1 MYPAAGAESLRSV
14 VADPKQAIQQALAQA
29 GRGRLRPAIAALERL
44 VSKRGAPPEAY
55 HFLGLLMAQDG
66 RLERG
71 LFHLERAS
79 GMSPGRPQFE
89 SNFAN
94 VLAGIGR
101 LDEAVGRYRAA
112 LAADGGYA
120 PARVGL
126 AAALL
131 SKGELAAAEREAR
144 AGYGLAPDN
153 PDAAANLA
161 SCLITT
167 GRAAEAV
174 DHLRPAIAAL
184 GPSVR
189 LQTLLAAA
197 MNYDER
203 TTPEAQLEVHR
214 MLGRLHAVAAR
225 SVGEGLPALKRLDAD
240 AGGLRVGYL
249 SADFRDHPVAMFIEP
264 ALEVGGVPGGA
275 VEVFVYDLTPSPDAF
290 SARLRA
296 HPVTWRDAR
305 GASDA
310 ELVSMIRRDGIDVL
324 VELSGHS
331 LGNRQTALAARAAPL
346 QVSTLGYPATTGN
359 PAVDVRLV
367 DELSDPE
374 GNEAWCTERLV
385 RLERCA
391 WCFSA
396 PPGEIVVSSGV
407 SGGASGRD
415 GAGPVRFGSFNN
427 LAKTTPAVL
436 DVWAAVLARV
446 PGSTLTLKNGAF
458 VDEETRERVGGE
470 LVGRGVE
477 RERLRLLAPTE
488 DAAGHLAAYH
498 DLDIALDTFPYAGT
512 TTTCEALWMGVPV
525 VTLAGVLHAG
535 RVGVSLLGA
544 VGLEEL
550 VAEDRGAYVE
560 IAASLAAD
568 GDRLASLRATLR
580 ERMEGSVLMDR
591 SSFCESLH
599 AAYASM
605 VEARAAGGRG

>member
-1 MYPAAGAESLRSV
+1 M
-14 VADPKQAIQQALAQA
+14 
-29 GRGRLRPAIAALERL
+29 
-44 VSKRGAPPEAY
+44 SKRGAPAEAY
-55 HFLGLLMAQDG
+55 HFLGLLLAQDG
-66 RLERG
+66 RVEQG
-71 LFHLERAS
+71 IFHLERAS
-79 GMSPGRPQFE
+79 GMSPARAQFE

-94 VLAGIGR
+94 VLAGVGR
-101 LDEAVGRYRAA
+101 LDEAVGRYHAA
-112 LAADGGYA
+112 LAADEGYA
-120 PARVGL
+120 QARIGL

-131 SKGELAAAEREAR
+131 SRGELAQAEREAR

-174 DHLRPAIAAL
+174 DHLKPAIAAL
-184 GPSVR
+184 GPSVQ

-197 MNYDER
+197 MNYDDR
-203 TTPEAQLEVHR
+203 TTPEQQLEAHR
-214 MLGRLHAVAAR
+214 MLGRLHTVAAR
-225 SVGEGLPALKRLDAD
+225 SLGEGLPTLKRLDA
-240 AGGLRVGYL
+240 GTGRLRVGYL

-264 ALEVGGVPGGA
+264 ALEGGGSPGDS

-290 SARLRA
+290 SERLRA

-305 GASDA
+305 RASDA

-331 LGNRQTALAARAAPL
+331 LGHRQTALAVRAAPV

-367 DELSDPE
+367 DERSDPE
-374 GNEAWCTERLV
+374 GSDAWCTEKLV
-385 RLERCA
+385 RLDRCA
-391 WCFSA
+391 WCFTA
-396 PPGEIVVSSGV
+396 PPGGV
-407 SGGASGRD
+407 AAAVARSDAS
-415 GAGPVRFGSFNN
+415 APIRFGSFNN

-458 VDEETRERVGGE
+458 VDEEIRERVGEE
-470 LVGRGVE
+470 LAGRGVA
-477 RERLRLLAPTE
+477 RARLRLLAPTE
-488 DAAGHLAAYH
+488 DAAGHLEAYY

-512 TTTCEALWMGVPV
+512 TTTCEAMWMGVPV
-525 VTLAGVLHAG
+525 VTLAGDLHAG

-544 VGLEEL
+544 VGLEGL
-550 VAEDRGAYVE
+550 VAEDRGGYVE

-568 GDRLASLRATLR
+568 GERLASLRATLR
-580 ERMEGSVLMDR
+580 ERMERSVLMDH
-591 SSFCESLH
+591 SSFRASLH
-599 AAYASM
+599 AAYAAM
-605 VEARAAGGRG
+605 VEARAAGGQG

>member
-1 MYPAAGAESLRSV
+1 MCPAAGAESLRSV

-44 VSKRGAPPEAY
+44 VAKRGAPPEAY

-66 RLERG
+66 RVEQG

-79 GMSPGRPQFE
+79 GMSPGRAQFE

-94 VLAGIGR
+94 VLAGVGR

-174 DHLRPAIAAL
+174 DHLQSAIAAL
-184 GPSVR
+184 GPSVQ

-197 MNYDER
+197 MNYDDR
-203 TTPEAQLEVHR
+203 TTPEEQLEAHR

-264 ALEVGGVPGGA
+264 ALLGGEVSGGA
-275 VEVFVYDLTPSPDAF
+275 VEVFVYDLTPGPDAF
-290 SARLRA
+290 SKRLRA

-331 LGNRQTALAARAAPL
+331 LGNRQTALAARAAPV

-396 PPGEIVVSSGV
+396 PDRIA
-407 SGGASGRD
+407 ASGRD
-415 GAGPVRFGSFNN
+415 DAGPVRFGSFNN

-488 DAAGHLAAYH
+488 NAAGHLAAYH

-525 VTLAGVLHAG
+525 VALAGVLHAG

-544 VGLEEL
+544 MGLEEL

-605 VEARAAGGRG
+605 VEARAAEGRG

>member
-1 MYPAAGAESLRSV
+1 

-44 VSKRGAPPEAY
+44 VAKRGAPPEAY

-66 RLERG
+66 RVEQG

-79 GMSPGRPQFE
+79 GMSPGRAQFE

-94 VLAGIGR
+94 VLAGVGR

-174 DHLRPAIAAL
+174 DHLQSAIAAL
-184 GPSVR
+184 GPSVQ

-197 MNYDER
+197 MNYDDR
-203 TTPEAQLEVHR
+203 TTPEEQLEAHR

-264 ALEVGGVPGGA
+264 ALLGGEVSGGA
-275 VEVFVYDLTPSPDAF
+275 VEVFVYDLTPGPDAF
-290 SARLRA
+290 SKRLRA

-331 LGNRQTALAARAAPL
+331 LGNRQTALAARAAPV

-396 PPGEIVVSSGV
+396 PDRIA
-407 SGGASGRD
+407 ASGRD
-415 GAGPVRFGSFNN
+415 DAGPVRFGSFNN

-488 DAAGHLAAYH
+488 NAAGHLAAYH

-525 VTLAGVLHAG
+525 VALAGVLHAG

-544 VGLEEL
+544 MGLEEL

-605 VEARAAGGRG
+605 VEARAAEGRG

>member
-1 MYPAAGAESLRSV
+1 VCPAAGAESLRSV

-44 VSKRGAPPEAY
+44 VAKRGAPPEAY

-66 RLERG
+66 RVEQG

-79 GMSPGRPQFE
+79 GMSPGRAQFE

-94 VLAGIGR
+94 VLAGVGR

-174 DHLRPAIAAL
+174 DHLQSAIAAL
-184 GPSVR
+184 GPSVQ

-197 MNYDER
+197 MNYDDR
-203 TTPEAQLEVHR
+203 TTPEEQLEAHR

-264 ALEVGGVPGGA
+264 ALLGGEVSGGA
-275 VEVFVYDLTPSPDAF
+275 VEVFVYDLTPGPDAF
-290 SARLRA
+290 SKRLRA

-331 LGNRQTALAARAAPL
+331 LGNRQTALAARAAPV

-396 PPGEIVVSSGV
+396 PDRIA
-407 SGGASGRD
+407 ASGRD
-415 GAGPVRFGSFNN
+415 DAGPVRFGSFNN

-488 DAAGHLAAYH
+488 NAAGHLAAYH

-525 VTLAGVLHAG
+525 VALAGVLHAG

-544 VGLEEL
+544 MGLEEL

-605 VEARAAGGRG
+605 VEARAAEGRG